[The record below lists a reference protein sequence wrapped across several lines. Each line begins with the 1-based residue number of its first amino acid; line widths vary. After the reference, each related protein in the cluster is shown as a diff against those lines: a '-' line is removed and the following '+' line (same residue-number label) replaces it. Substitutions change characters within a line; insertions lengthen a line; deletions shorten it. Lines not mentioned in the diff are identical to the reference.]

1 MSLISMLAGPVAK
14 TARSAEPATAADGE
28 KALAFADAVDDAR
41 AALTDSATPDAVTS
55 DAATPEYATPDA
67 AAPDTAIAVAPALA
81 AAPPVAQR
89 VEASSAK
96 GFGSLTLAQPV
107 SSPAA
112 SQPPLD
118 DPQQASGTLSE
129 QASHPGTLS
138 EQASQSGT
146 LSERSETKRV
156 ERASASRNET
166 SEPAPEGRLRLA
178 PLAQPV
184 SSASTPPP
192 PLNDAQRTPGTVGE
206 QTPQIGTSSEQTPQL
221 GTLSERSETKR
232 VERASASR
240 NETPTPVE
248 LPQSLRPAPASAAP
262 TTASAMPA
270 AMVRPSLL
278 PQVSAPVLA
287 LTQAADGDHQLTLT
301 ISPESLGPVTVRAHI
316 SGGTMRIELA
326 APTDLGRDALRM
338 ILADLR
344 RDLAAAA
351 PHATLAISAQDGA
364 HSGSSQSGS
373 GHSGAGQPSA
383 AFTAANGHGSSQSSG
398 SQSGTQNGGSPADRG
413 QTRTSSPDTPQ
424 PTPTPLTTPHGG
436 IDVYA

>member
-14 TARSAEPATAADGE
+14 TTRSAEPAAAADGE

-41 AALTDSATPDAVTS
+41 AALTDSATSDAVTS
-55 DAATPEYATPDA
+55 DAVTPDAATPDA
-67 AAPDTAIAVAPALA
+67 ATPVTPALIA
-81 AAPPVAQR
+81 TAPGAEPGEA
-89 VEASSAK
+89 ASSK

-107 SSPAA
+107 SSPTA
-112 SQPPLD
+112 SQPPLN
-118 DPQQASGTLSE
+118 DPQAGAEASEEAPTLRQAQGSAAPQGTLAG
-129 QASHPGTLS
+129 ASTTQPK
-138 EQASQSGT
+138 QRVV
-146 LSERSETKRV
+146 ERAEGETKRV

-166 SEPAPEGRLRLA
+166 SESAPDGRPRLA

-184 SSASTPPP
+184 SSASAPPP
-192 PLNDAQRTPGTVGE
+192 PLNDPQPTSGTL
-206 QTPQIGTSSEQTPQL
+206 SEQTPQL

-248 LPQSLRPAPASAAP
+248 LPQSLRPAQASAAP